1 MADIKWIKIATNVFD
16 DQKIRM
22 IETMPEG
29 DSIIVIWFKLLTLA
43 GKINDGGFV
52 YFMRD
57 IPYTD
62 QMLSTYLNRP
72 LPTVQLALSTFI
84 KFGMIEIVD
93 DIIFLSN
100 WEKHQNTDKLDKI
113 RDDTRK
119 RVAKHREKKRLEI
132 ESANCNVTETLQVT
146 QCNATEEERREKKE
160 EQDIRKK
167 SIYNAHFEEFW
178 QAYAKKRDKKRAYDN
193 YLARLKDGFS
203 EEELLTACKNY
214 MAECKKQN
222 REEKYIKDAK
232 TFLSVNL
239 SFEEYI
245 PKGRTKGLREIK
257 LAKQT
262 EEEKRQFPYYGL
274 PKEFFKGDMI
284 TSDLVYPVKDID
296 TGEEYTVDFI
306 IDEYSIRRVRA
317 TENDE
322 NLELRCG
329 T

>member
-72 LPTVQLALSTFI
+72 LSIVQLALSTFI

-100 WEKHQNTDKLDKI
+100 WEKHQNIEGMERI
-113 RDDTRK
+113 REQNRIRK
-119 RVAKHREKKRLEI
+119 QNQREREKRLLEDGH
-132 ESANCNVTETLQVT
+132 VTSRDSH
-146 QCNATEEERREKKE
+146 ATEEERRKKKE
-160 EQDIRKK
+160 EQDK
-167 SIYNAHFEEFW
+167 SKYNAHFEEFW

>member
-100 WEKHQNTDKLDKI
+100 WEKHQNIEGMERI
-113 RDDTRK
+113 REQNRIRK
-119 RVAKHREKKRLEI
+119 QNQREREKRLLEDGHVM
-132 ESANCNVTETLQVT
+132 SRDSH
-146 QCNATEEERREKKE
+146 ATEEERRKKKE

-167 SIYNAHFEEFW
+167 SIYDAHFEEFW

-245 PKGRTKGLREIK
+245 PKERTKGLREIR
-257 LAKQT
+257 LAKQS
-262 EEEKRQFPYYGL
+262 EEEQKQFPYYGL
-274 PKEFFKGDMI
+274 PKEFFKGDTI
-284 TSDLVYPVKDID
+284 TSALAEPVKDID
-296 TGEEYTVDFI
+296 TGQEYTPDDLVDL
-306 IDEYSIRRVRA
+306 YYLRRGRA
-317 TENDE
+317 LGDDKD
-322 NLELRCG
+322 LELR
-329 T
+329 

>member
-72 LPTVQLALSTFI
+72 LSIVQLALSTFI

-100 WEKHQNTDKLDKI
+100 WEKHQNIEGMERI
-113 RDDTRK
+113 REQNRIRK
-119 RVAKHREKKRLEI
+119 QNQREREKRLLEDGH
-132 ESANCNVTETLQVT
+132 VTSRDSH
-146 QCNATEEERREKKE
+146 ATEEERRKKKE
-160 EQDIRKK
+160 EQDK
-167 SIYNAHFEEFW
+167 SKYNAHFEEFW

-245 PKGRTKGLREIK
+245 PKERTKGLREIR
-257 LAKQT
+257 LAKQS
-262 EEEKRQFPYYGL
+262 EEELKQFPYYGL
-274 PKEFFKGDMI
+274 PKEFFKGDTI
-284 TSDLVYPVKDID
+284 TSALAEPVKDID
-296 TGEEYTVDFI
+296 TGQEYTPDDLVDL
-306 IDEYSIRRVRA
+306 YYLRRGRA
-317 TENDE
+317 LGDDKD
-322 NLELRCG
+322 LELR
-329 T
+329 

>member
-72 LPTVQLALSTFI
+72 LSIVQLALSTFI

-100 WEKHQNTDKLDKI
+100 WEKHQNIEGMERI
-113 RDDTRK
+113 REQNRIRK
-119 RVAKHREKKRLEI
+119 QNQREREKRLLEDGH
-132 ESANCNVTETLQVT
+132 VTSRDSH
-146 QCNATEEERREKKE
+146 ATEEERRKKKE
-160 EQDIRKK
+160 EQDK
-167 SIYNAHFEEFW
+167 SKYNAHFEEFW
-178 QAYAKKRDKKRAYDN
+178 KAYAKKRDKKRAYDN